1 MHKDPLL
8 DVLLHILVV
17 VDAILAKGEFTGVQG
32 ADPYYPRTSLEAKGK
47 EYSAAKPGDAGG
59 SSPLPPCPP
68 KFSTM
73 NEEGEKGN
81 KEEKERG

>member
-32 ADPYYPRTSLEAKGK
+32 AQTPTIQELHWRQKGRSIQRRSQGMLGALAPYPHA
-47 EYSAAKPGDAGG
+47 
-59 SSPLPPCPP
+59 PPN
-68 KFSTM
+68 FLL
-73 NEEGEKGN
+73 
-81 KEEKERG
+81 